1 MTKPYPSVRKK
12 LPRNNQDLL
21 YSGFS
26 LIKSSLLR
34 DLGPGYS
41 PDTLRERG
49 GASRDAGEAACSPG
63 PQFFALPAELPSD
76 PKAHLPADLPAAKP
90 ADLPTGEQI
99 FALLKYFSGRC
110 GSAGEG
116 AAALPEVC
124 SDQPAMRELWRAL
137 SRVSDEQNRK
147 PPEDA
152 GNRRARS
159 VLNMAEHFTTGLIND
174 LRVADRRAQEEPEEN
189 APDPDD
195 LQEYEENLYADDSYP
210 RYVFALF
217 QETLRVLES
226 QRTGTPIPEKL
237 PLYAMAPLMW

>member
-12 LPRNNQDLL
+12 TPRNNQDLL

-41 PDTLRERG
+41 PDTPRERG
-49 GASRDAGEAACSPG
+49 SASRCAGEAACSPG
-63 PQFFALPAELPSD
+63 PQFFALPAELP
-76 PKAHLPADLPAAKP
+76 ADLPAEQP
-90 ADLPTGEQI
+90 CDLPTGEQI
-99 FALLKYFSGRC
+99 FSLLKYFSGRYE
-110 GSAGEG
+110 SSGER

-124 SDQPAMRELWRAL
+124 SDHPAMRELWRAL
-137 SRVSDEQNRK
+137 SRVADEQNRK
-147 PPEDA
+147 PREDA
-152 GNRRARS
+152 GKHRARS

-174 LRVADRRAQEEPEEN
+174 LRVADRRSQEESDDAP
-189 APDPDD
+189 PDPDD
-195 LQEYEENLYADDSYP
+195 LPEYAENPCSDDSYP

>member
-49 GASRDAGEAACSPG
+49 GASRDAGETACSPG
-63 PQFFALPAELPSD
+63 PQFFALPAE
-76 PKAHLPADLPAAKP
+76 KP
-90 ADLPTGEQI
+90 ADLQTGEQI

-124 SDQPAMRELWRAL
+124 SDHPAMRELWRAL

-189 APDPDD
+189 APVPDD
-195 LQEYEENLYADDSYP
+195 LPEYEENLYADDSYP